1 MTTKLSTEFGRFDDF
16 NYLCTF
22 NPSFDMINRGLI
34 RVKVVQ
40 MLYSYMLTRP
50 ERTFEQALQD
60 LQASFEKSYDLYL
73 YLIKLIPDLT
83 YIEERRLDDAKHK
96 FQPTEDELNP
106 NTRFIDNQLTRAIN
120 DNPAVEKIF
129 RDHMISWND
138 DPIFMRLLLDKIRN
152 SEVYQDYMALPFT
165 DLMSDTEVWRQLLR
179 KVILD
184 DEDVEEQLQNR
195 SLYISSEDLE
205 VMGQFA
211 IKSLSKIADG
221 EDDPI
226 KPMFKDKED
235 SVFGEELFS
244 KTVRDMDDNNVLID
258 SCVRSERWDRT
269 RVALMDRIIMC
280 TAITE
285 LKCFE
290 KIPASV
296 TLNEYIDLAKIF
308 STPQSGQFVN
318 GVLNAVVDELRS
330 RGRINK

>member
-1 MTTKLSTEFGRFDDF
+1 
-16 NYLCTF
+16 
-22 NPSFDMINRGLI
+22 MINRVLI

-138 DPIFMRLLLDKIRN
+138 DPIFMRLLLDKICN

-226 KPMFKDKED
+226 KPMFKDQED

>member
-1 MTTKLSTEFGRFDDF
+1 
-16 NYLCTF
+16 
-22 NPSFDMINRGLI
+22 MINRVLI

-211 IKSLSKIADG
+211 IKSLSKMERTI
-221 EDDPI
+221 PSSPCSRT
-226 KPMFKDKED
+226 KRTVS
-235 SVFGEELFS
+235 SVKNCSARPFETWTTTMCSL
-244 KTVRDMDDNNVLID
+244 TAACVQNVG
-258 SCVRSERWDRT
+258 T
-269 RVALMDRIIMC
+269 AHALR
-280 TAITE
+280 
-285 LKCFE
+285 
-290 KIPASV
+290 
-296 TLNEYIDLAKIF
+296 
-308 STPQSGQFVN
+308 
-318 GVLNAVVDELRS
+318 
-330 RGRINK
+330 